1 MIRSKSTPSKT
12 TAAKGAKAPATMH
25 PWRFRTLIF
34 FIGLAF
40 GGLVLRL
47 AWIQVIDPDR
57 LRQEGD
63 MRSLRTTETQAV
75 RGMISDRNGEQLA
88 VSVPVEA
95 VWADPKTVHESGA
108 ISNERAWQA
117 LSEVLKVDLKTLK
130 ERVANPKKRFVYLQR
145 QVTPAV
151 AEYIKGLKLGG
162 VFLRPESRR
171 FYPTG
176 EISAHLVGVTNIDGH
191 GIEGIERSYDD
202 WLTATPGEM
211 RVRKDRHGR
220 VIEQLGIVKE
230 GKDANDLHLSID
242 QRAQSIAY
250 RALKKTTDENM
261 ATSGSMVMLDIKTGE
276 VLAMVNTP
284 SYNPNNRGQYQ
295 TFRVRNRVVTD
306 TYEPGSTVK
315 PLIVLS
321 ALAAG
326 VTDWK
331 EVFDTSGLIIGGKQI
346 RDVHRMNSGTI
357 YDILRYSS
365 NIGMSRIALR
375 MQAQDM
381 INTLSMFGFGIE
393 SGSGLMGET
402 GGMLPQRRRWSD
414 IERATLGFGYGL
426 RVTPLQLAS
435 AYSTLANSGCRVPI
449 SVVKLD
455 KAPQCEQVVNRTN
468 AQAMI
473 NALEYVV
480 DQGIPK
486 AKVPGYRVVGK
497 SGTARVAVAGGYG
510 KDYMA
515 WFAGFA
521 PVSNPRYAMVVVIN
535 EPKGNAYYGGAVAA
549 PAFAEAMGGIL
560 QLFNVRPDA
569 EPAMTPNNN
578 SKLARQEAPLVP
590 RT

>member
-1 MIRSKSTPSKT
+1 MSRINFNR
-12 TAAKGAKAPATMH
+12 KGAKAGGKESATVH
-25 PWRFRTLIF
+25 PWRFRTLLF
-34 FIGLAF
+34 FIGIAF
-40 GGLVLRL
+40 GGLILRL

-75 RGMISDRNGEQLA
+75 RGMVTDRNGEQLA

-108 ISNERAWQA
+108 IANERAWQA
-117 LSEVLKVDLKTLK
+117 LSEVLKVDIKTLK
-130 ERVANPKKRFVYLQR
+130 NRIANPKKRFVYLQR

-162 VFLRPESRR
+162 VYLRPESRR

-191 GIEGIERSYDD
+191 GIEGIERSYND

-220 VIEQLGIVKE
+220 VIEHLGVVKE

-242 QRAQSIAY
+242 QRVQSIAY
-250 RALKKTTDENM
+250 RALKKATDENM

-295 TFRVRNRVVTD
+295 SFRVRNRVVTD

-315 PLIVLS
+315 PLILLS
-321 ALAAG
+321 ALHAG
-326 VTDWK
+326 VTSWDDFIDSK
-331 EVFDTSGLIIGGKQI
+331 PLFIGAKQI
-346 RDVHRMNSGTI
+346 KDVSVHHANNL

-381 INTLSMFGFGIE
+381 INTLSMLGFGIE
-393 SGSGLMGET
+393 SGSGLMGES

-414 IERATLGFGYGL
+414 IERATLSFGYGL
-426 RVTPLQLAS
+426 RVTPLQLVS
-435 AYSTLANSGCRVPI
+435 AYATLANSGCRNPI
-449 SVVKLD
+449 SVTKLE
-455 KAPQCEQVVNRTN
+455 KKPTCEQVINQN
-468 AQAMI
+468 DAKAMLR
-473 NALEYVV
+473 ALEYVV
-480 DQGIPK
+480 DSAIPK
-486 AKVPGYRVVGK
+486 AKVPGYRIGGK
-497 SGTARVAVAGGYG
+497 SGTAKVAVAGGYG

-521 PVSNPRYAMVVVIN
+521 PASNPRFAMVVVIN
-535 EPKGNAYYGGAVAA
+535 EPKGKAYYGGAVAT
-549 PAFAEAMGGIL
+549 PPFAEAMGGVL
-560 QLFNVRPDA
+560 QLYNIRPDA
-569 EPAMTPNNN
+569 DTAVQDP
-578 SKLARQEAPLVP
+578 KLARQEAPLVP